1 MDTASGQRDPEGMGR
16 LSAAR
21 RPEQQATAQ
30 GGHGGSMPPPSNG
43 LDEPRAGAAPARG
56 DGTAHEGDA
65 HRRRPPRG
73 GRGGR
78 RHRRVRTTGTP
89 VSAPAPTGPVRTC
102 ISTQNLF
109 IVGCDDRGMLTTPA
123 PDRRGEARRSAR
135 RWGTANQSRP
145 APPPRVAMPPPARG
159 RPTVMGDGWAARHRG
174 LRRCPRPRSGPT
186 PATAVRTDARHR
198 DPRRPARH
206 RGLRLRPPPRSA
218 PTPNATTTGASCP
231 ARRLDSPHG
240 RFTTTSTGNMRLSGG
255 RADADRAAQQS

>member
-1 MDTASGQRDPEGMGR
+1 MAWVAERGTRNGGDQPDGGRVVAARRSALLAPAGRSSGARSRVTTCNVPVSLLRMDTASGQRDPEGMGR

-159 RPTVMGDGWAARHRG
+159 RPTVMGNGWAARHRG
-174 LRRCPRPRSGPT
+174 
-186 PATAVRTDARHR
+186 
-198 DPRRPARH
+198 PRRPARH
-206 RGLRLRPPPRSA
+206 RGP
-218 PTPNATTTGASCP
+218 G
-231 ARRLDSPHG
+231 RRL
-240 RFTTTSTGNMRLSGG
+240 MRRQPVR
-255 RADADRAAQQS
+255 RAPRAG